1 MRSLRELMNL
11 EIKHI
16 RSKDW
21 QAVNEIYKM
30 GIETGIAT
38 FELEVPSWEKWD
50 QSHLKSCRLAA
61 WLNNT
66 LVGWAALSPVSD
78 RCVYGGVAEVS
89 VYVDTNQSGKGIG
102 TKLLENLVKASE
114 KEGFWTLQA
123 GIFRENEAS
132 IQLHK
137 KVGFR
142 EIGYREKVGKKNGI
156 WHDNIILEK
165 RSKTIGID

>member
-156 WHDNIILEK
+156 WHDNVILEN